1 MNPSKKIYILFYI
14 LLFTFLFGSI
24 ISSIISIQSIKKI
37 NVINKN
43 GKYISATVIS
53 EEQNNF
59 ASKSFRYKL
68 SYYFNNK
75 NGVYIYK
82 NGYLSREDNELLSYD
97 IIDSVSYYVRLGN
110 NKDKQFKLYRN
121 SNGYYPLYNT
131 NNSLEFYEFTNKILR
146 TKLDYNNAFDI
157 SYNDVLYEDLYEI
170 NLDID

>member
-68 SYYFNNK
+68 SYYFNNNEFRGYENGIHKAGYYKIGQKIDIIIDK
-75 NGVYIYK
+75 NNPHNFYTIDEVKYK
-82 NGYLSREDNELLSYD
+82 NTF
-97 IIDSVSYYVRLGN
+97 IISFFLFILFVIALIKR
-110 NKDKQFKLYRN
+110 K
-121 SNGYYPLYNT
+121 
-131 NNSLEFYEFTNKILR
+131 KIIYFL
-146 TKLDYNNAFDI
+146 FEI
-157 SYNDVLYEDLYEI
+157 SGISEG
-170 NLDID
+170 